1 MAKALGMVET
11 RGLIGSIE
19 AADVMVKSANVSLVN
34 QEKIDAA
41 LVTVFVEGDVGAVQA
56 AVDAGK
62 DAAQRVGELVSY
74 YVIPHPDDA
83 TREVLKKK
91 EAQKEAKTPVV
102 PPQAAKKPAGRRKT
116 TKKNN
121 AEETLESDTDKEA

>member
-91 EAQKEAKTPVV
+91 EAQKEAKPPVV

-121 AEETLESDTDKEA
+121 AEETIESDTDKEA